1 MYSFTPSDEQQMLLD
16 ACGRYANQDLRPA
29 AREME
34 EAHELDLNLVKK
46 GWELG
51 LLQASMPEQYGG
63 FGEYSALTGALAA
76 ESLAFGDLA
85 AALAVLTPSLFTLPI
100 YLVGSDQQKEKFI
113 PAVIE
118 GEWKPYTSA
127 FLEPVFNFDP
137 HNLKTTA
144 EIAGDKILISG
155 EKYAVPFADQTPA
168 MLVYANLNGKT
179 QGVIVPGDTKGI
191 EILSREKLLGLNA
204 LPLYRIKLDQIS
216 VPRKNILNGPEGH
229 DLDPILTSSWIALNA
244 LAVGLSQAAFEYA
257 VDYAKDREV
266 FGVKVAQKQAIAF
279 LIAEM
284 GIEIESS
291 RLLGWEAA
299 WMVDQDKPEAFKQ
312 AYLACQNAADAAMM
326 VTDSAVQILG
336 GHGYIREH
344 PVEMWMRNARGFQT
358 FTGLA
363 MI

>member
-1 MYSFTPSDEQQMLLD
+1 MYSFTPTDEQQMLLD
-16 ACGRYANQDLRPA
+16 ACSRYANQDLRPA

-34 EAHELDLNLVKK
+34 ESNELDLKLVKK

-76 ESLAFGDLA
+76 ESLAYGDLA

-100 YLVGSDQQKEKFI
+100 YLTGNDHQKQKYI

-118 GEWKPYTSA
+118 AEWKPFTSA
-127 FLEPVFNFDP
+127 LLEPVFNFDP
-137 HNLKTTA
+137 QNLETTA
-144 EIAGDKILISG
+144 EIKKEEILISG
-155 EKYAVPFADQTPA
+155 EKFAVPFADQAPA
-168 MLVYANLNGKT
+168 MLVYAKLDGKT
-179 QGVIVPGDTKGI
+179 QGVIVPADTPGF
-191 EILSREKLLGLNA
+191 EIQSREKLLGLNA
-204 LPLYRIKLDQIS
+204 LPLFRVTLNQAA
-216 VPRKNILNGPEGH
+216 VPLENLLNEPEGH
-229 DLDPILTSSWIALNA
+229 DLEPILTSSWIALTA
-244 LAVGLSQAAFEYA
+244 LAVGVSQAAFDYA

-299 WMVDQDKPEAFKQ
+299 WMVDQGKPEAFKH
-312 AYLACQNAADAAMM
+312 AYLACQNALDAAMM

-363 MI
+363 LI

>member
-1 MYSFTPSDEQQMLLD
+1 MYSFTPTDEQQMLID
-16 ACGRYANQDLRPA
+16 ACSRYANQDLRPA

-34 EAHELDLNLVKK
+34 EANNLDLDLVEK

-51 LLQASMPEQYGG
+51 LLQASMPEKYGG

-76 ESLAFGDLA
+76 ETLAYGDLA

-100 YLVGSDQQKEKFI
+100 YLVGSDQQKKEYI
-113 PAVIE
+113 PEVIGE
-118 GEWKPYTSA
+118 EWKPYTSA
-127 FLEPVFNFDP
+127 FLEPDFNFDP
-137 HNLKTTA
+137 NNLKTTI
-144 EIAGDKILISG
+144 EITGDRILISG
-155 EKYAVPFADQTPA
+155 EKYAVPFADQAPA

-179 QGVIVPGDTKGI
+179 QGVIVPADTEGI
-191 EILSREKLLGLNA
+191 EILTREKLLGLNA
-204 LPLYRIKLDQIS
+204 LPLFRIKLDQAA
-216 VPRKNILNGPEGH
+216 VPQDNLLNGPEGH
-229 DLDPILTSSWIALNA
+229 ELEPILTSSWIALTA
-244 LAVGLSQAAFEYA
+244 LAVGLSQAAFDYA

-299 WMVDQDKPEAFKQ
+299 WMVDQDKPDAFKQ

-363 MI
+363 LI